1 MRGDVLRVPGVIS
14 LTLCWPGRTLCAST
28 CTGSLSSW
36 LVAVV
41 DDESRLIHVQ
51 VGRCGRVVQIVI
63 GVQRGRVLRI
73 VGIIDLLVALAEGLG

>member
-1 MRGDVLRVPGVIS
+1 MRGDVLCVPGVIS
-14 LTLCWPGRTLCAST
+14 LTLCWPGRALCASA

-41 DDESRLIHVQ
+41 DDERRLIHVQ